1 MSLINSITPS
11 QIQNLTTTQIR
22 DLSTADVKLLSTAQI
37 AAMSSEQIAAIETRD
52 LLVLVPRTNPARFA
66 LDDSV
71 WCSWSA
77 EDVYLFSARQASVV
91 MASPSGSV

>member
-1 MSLINSITPS
+1 
-11 QIQNLTTTQIR
+11 
-22 DLSTADVKLLSTAQI
+22 
-37 AAMSSEQIAAIETRD
+37 
-52 LLVLVPRTNPARFA
+52 LVPRTNPARFA